1 MREMIR
7 AAVRCFATPDATTAL
22 AHQTHFVR
30 RADDLAVKRRRPLD
44 RKTIAGVSD
53 RLHLRFFLR
62 RRSPRCDGPAF
73 SEERERPYSGCYCRD
88 CGAGMRS
95 RLGDFDN
102 LLVSV
107 HDGGR
112 CPAATAD
119 PV

>member
-1 MREMIR
+1 MKRTLSEEPTIWQLT
-7 AAVRCFATPDATTAL
+7 ASAVGPE
-22 AHQTHFVR
+22 
-30 RADDLAVKRRRPLD
+30 
-44 RKTIAGVSD
+44 TIVGVSD

-73 SEERERPYSGCYCRD
+73 SEERERPCSGCYCRD